1 MGIIIV
7 IIIYSTRMI
16 KEIVLFSLI
25 AYVFAQEGEELV
37 FATETSPALIDGTDG
52 TRLFYMPPDKT
63 ALQFWLSPCYGEMN
77 WYVNRGAPAEIDDTI
92 YSEETVNDGSKTNY
106 GFPITPKAGQEVTH
120 LLTSKTSRA
129 AFSMATITE
138 DLYNGDFY
146 PQFPGNYQASQNL
159 NVVTLTF
166 TIDGTN
172 LKENDGYSLWLIE
185 EDDMKQ
191 DTDIVA
197 NTPCGFKFSGKD
209 MSDEATMTIAN
220 GKMTVDFELRLAGTY
235 VMIASRQGGGEAKS
249 PSLAFKAEDIGSGGA
264 FSLAPSVGML
274 GLLAVFSFVLGAA
287 AQI

>member
-1 MGIIIV
+1 MG
-7 IIIYSTRMI
+7 
-16 KEIVLFSLI
+16 
-25 AYVFAQEGEELV
+25 
-37 FATETSPALIDGTDG
+37 
-52 TRLFYMPPDKT
+52 
-63 ALQFWLSPCYGEMN
+63 
-77 WYVNRGAPAEIDDTI
+77 
-92 YSEETVNDGSKTNY
+92 
-106 GFPITPKAGQEVTH
+106 
-120 LLTSKTSRA
+120 

-138 DLYNGDFY
+138 DLYNGVFY

-235 VMIASRQGGGEAKS
+235 VMIASSQGGGYWQWRRIFPRPIRWNAWAARCFLCRS
-249 PSLAFKAEDIGSGGA
+249 WGG
-264 FSLAPSVGML
+264 
-274 GLLAVFSFVLGAA
+274 
-287 AQI
+287 